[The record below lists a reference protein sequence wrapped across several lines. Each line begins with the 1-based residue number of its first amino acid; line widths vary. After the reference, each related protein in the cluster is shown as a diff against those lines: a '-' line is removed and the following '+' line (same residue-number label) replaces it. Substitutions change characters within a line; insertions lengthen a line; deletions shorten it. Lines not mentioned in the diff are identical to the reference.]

1 MLGKAAVDPNS
12 DENLRRAE
20 AAFVRALEINPDLSI
35 AHNLYAY
42 FEIDSGRAQDAMTRL
57 LARAQARTSDPDL
70 FAGLVHACR
79 YCGLLDASRAADEQ
93 ARRLDKLI
101 RTSAIHTHFMLGDFQ
116 RVHEMS
122 PEHYPAYLNG
132 LALVMLGRDQ
142 EAIVALRNS
151 EGWGDVGFHSALLL
165 LMEGRRTEGLAATL
179 AILRPGYRD
188 PESFYYVARQLAY
201 FGDPAAALSVLERAV
216 EDGFFCFS
224 TMARDPWLDPLRSA
238 PAFTRILRRAEARH
252 RGALAAFLQAD
263 GDRLLGPNV

>member
-1 MLGKAAVDPNS
+1 MLNQDVPASAKAYECYLRANQLALNPDDWSIARDLYQACLREDSRYAPAWARLGRVHRMLGKAAVDPNS

-165 LMEGRRTEGLAATL
+165 LMDGRRT
-179 AILRPGYRD
+179 
-188 PESFYYVARQLAY
+188 
-201 FGDPAAALSVLERAV
+201 
-216 EDGFFCFS
+216 
-224 TMARDPWLDPLRSA
+224 
-238 PAFTRILRRAEARH
+238 
-252 RGALAAFLQAD
+252 
-263 GDRLLGPNV
+263 